1 MSEDTSIAARYIA
14 HSARALA
21 GYAAGELLHAQPD
34 LAAGLGPAPLER
46 WRQVLSQCLEE
57 LAAAL
62 LLNRPGLFVDYVV
75 WMRALLRSRKM
86 SDGALEAAL
95 DSLCRVLAT
104 ELPAE
109 AVAAATGACRDAIK
123 ALEAAKEPSDAR
135 LATDSAEGRLAGN
148 YLLALLEGDRNRAT
162 RLILDAAEAGAAVG
176 DLYVKVLLLAQQ
188 EAGRMWRDAEINVAE
203 EHFATNTTRSVMAQ
217 LARYA
222 PRKEPNSKT
231 ILAAAV
237 AGNQHDLGVQAVA
250 EFFEMAG
257 WRAIQLG
264 ADLPIPD
271 LVQAIDFYRADL
283 LGLSVALRSQM
294 ATLKRTI
301 EAVRHSERGR
311 VVKILVGGRA
321 LLGNADLAVTLGAD
335 GYAPDPVEAVAL
347 GSALVGLDCDGKLSS
362 GTDD

>member
-1 MSEDTSIAARYIA
+1 MSEDTSLSARFIT
-14 HSARALA
+14 HSSRALA
-21 GYAAGELLHAQPD
+21 GYAAGDLLQTQPD

-46 WRQVLSQCLEE
+46 WRQVFVQCLEE

-62 LLNRPGLFVDYVV
+62 LANRPGLFVDYVV
-75 WMRALLRSRKM
+75 WMRSLLTSRGM
-86 SDGALEAAL
+86 PDGGLEAAL
-95 DSLCRVLAT
+95 ESLCRVLAA

-109 AVAAATGACRDAIK
+109 AVEAATGACRDA
-123 ALEAAKEPSDAR
+123 LEAVKSAGEPSGSR
-135 LATDSAEGRLAGN
+135 LATDSDEGRLAGN

-162 RLILDAAEAGAAVG
+162 RLVLDAAEAGHDVA
-176 DLYVKVLLLAQQ
+176 DLYLKVLLPAQQ
-188 EAGRMWRDAEINVAE
+188 EAGRMWQDAEINVAE
-203 EHFATNTTRSVMAQ
+203 EHFTTNTTRSVMAQ

-222 PRKEPNSKT
+222 PRKEPTGKT
-231 ILAAAV
+231 ILVVAV

-271 LVQAIDFYRADL
+271 LVQAVDFYRADL

-294 ATLKRTI
+294 ATLKQTI

-321 LLGNADLAVTLGAD
+321 LLGNADLAATFGAD
-335 GYAPDPVEAVAL
+335 GYALDPIEAVAL
-347 GSALVGLDCDGKLSS
+347 GNALVGLDRDGTPLP
-362 GTDD
+362 GTDE